1 MRTHGAVGSLVC
13 LAMFAVPDAAGAA
26 SLVPGNLVAAVIDAT
41 GVIPAPT
48 YIAEYQ
54 TSGTRVQTL
63 ANVPQPGGTART
75 QDRVFDLVHGPGNAI
90 HLYNG
95 SRTRLQRARR
105 RMGTPSGRSR
115 ADHLRSVNFP
125 SSMPLPGPLY
135 HAIARSAATGGEE
148 PSGRSAAVRRSRA
161 PERRP

>member
-1 MRTHGAVGSLVC
+1 
-13 LAMFAVPDAAGAA
+13 MFAVPDAAGAA

-90 HLYNG
+90 HLYNVDLIM
-95 SRTRLQRARR
+95 SVTFLLVVFA
-105 RMGTPSGRSR
+105 
-115 ADHLRSVNFP
+115 ASVNTI
-125 SSMPLPGPLY
+125 MLVIDHRL
-135 HAIARSAATGGEE
+135 HHR
-148 PSGRSAAVRRSRA
+148 
-161 PERRP
+161 